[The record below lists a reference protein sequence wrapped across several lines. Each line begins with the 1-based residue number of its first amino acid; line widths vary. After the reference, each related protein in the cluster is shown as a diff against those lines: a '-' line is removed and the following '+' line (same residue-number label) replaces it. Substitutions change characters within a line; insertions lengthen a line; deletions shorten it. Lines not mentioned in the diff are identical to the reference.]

1 MKFVYNL
8 KFNGSFKLYRYRIK
22 IHQIES
28 EINNLART
36 GEKVRIVSC
45 TNRRWKTTG

>member
-8 KFNGSFKLYRYRIK
+8 KFNGSFSSTGVELKN
-22 IHQIES
+22 QIES